1 VDSEFIS
8 KKDLLQQMGIS
19 YGQLYRWKRRGLIP
33 EEWFVRKSTFTG
45 TETFFPRDKMLARIE
60 RILSM
65 KDGDLSLDDIADVVT
80 PDLGGVSMAP
90 PAAADEG
97 VVSRQAIDLYEDAH
111 PGVEA
116 LRYGELLSLYVLDRL
131 LATGEVSL
139 DEGRWVLAAF
149 EDAYPGFE
157 GGDCDLV
164 LVRKM
169 GVAVCFMIT
178 STAELALE
186 GGARLVARV
195 NVQESVEALGARLQA
210 RRSTDE

>member
-1 VDSEFIS
+1 MDAELIS
-8 KKDLLQQMGIS
+8 KKDLLTHTGIS
-19 YGQLYRWKRRGLIP
+19 YGQLYRWKRKGLIP

-65 KDGDLSLDDIADVVT
+65 KEGDLSLDAIADAVT
-80 PDLGGVSMAP
+80 PDLGGISLT
-90 PAAADEG
+90 PAEAADRG
-97 VVSRQAIDLYEDAH
+97 VVSPQAIDLYTAAH
-111 PGVEA
+111 PDIEA

-157 GGDCDLV
+157 GGECDLV

-169 GVAVCFMIT
+169 GVAVCFMVN
-178 STAELALE
+178 SSAELAFE
-186 GGARLVARV
+186 SGARLVARI
-195 NVQESVEALGARLQA
+195 NVSESVEALSARL
-210 RRSTDE
+210 

>member
-1 VDSEFIS
+1 MDSELIS
-8 KKDLLQQMGIS
+8 KKDLLTQMGIS
-19 YGQLYRWKRRGLIP
+19 YGQLYRWKRKGLIP

-65 KDGDLSLDDIADVVT
+65 KDGDLSLDDIADAVA
-80 PDLGGVSMAP
+80 PDLGSISLTP
-90 PAAADEG
+90 SQAADRS
-97 VVSRQAIDLYEDAH
+97 VVSTQALDVYDSAH
-111 PGVEA
+111 PGTDA

-149 EDAYPGFE
+149 EEAYPGFE

-164 LVRKM
+164 VVRKM
-169 GVAVCFMIT
+169 GVAVCFMVT
-178 STAELALE
+178 NTAEVAFE
-186 GGARLVARV
+186 SGVRLVARI
-195 NVQESVEALGARLQA
+195 NVQESVEALSARLQVGG
-210 RRSTDE
+210 TGDE

>member
-1 VDSEFIS
+1 MDTELIS
-8 KKDLLQQMGIS
+8 KKDLLTQTGIS
-19 YGQLYRWKRRGLIP
+19 YGQLYRWKRKGLIP

-45 TETFFPRDKMLARIE
+45 TETFFPRDRMLARID

-65 KDGDLSLDDIADVVT
+65 KDDELSLDAIAEAVT
-80 PDLGGVSMAP
+80 PDLGGVSLAP
-90 PAAADEG
+90 AEAVERG
-97 VVSRQAIDLYEDAH
+97 VVSAQAIDVYLAVH
-111 PGVEA
+111 PGTET

-157 GGDCDLV
+157 GADCDLV

-169 GVAVCFMIT
+169 GVAVCLMVT
-178 STAELALE
+178 STAVVAFESGVRE
-186 GGARLVARV
+186 VARV
-195 NVQESVEALGARLQA
+195 NVQESVEALGARL
-210 RRSTDE
+210 